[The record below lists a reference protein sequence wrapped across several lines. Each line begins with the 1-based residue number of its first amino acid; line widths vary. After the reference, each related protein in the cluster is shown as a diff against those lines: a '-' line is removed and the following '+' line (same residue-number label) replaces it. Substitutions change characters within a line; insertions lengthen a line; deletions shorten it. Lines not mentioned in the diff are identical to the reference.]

1 MNHEIH
7 ERHEKILFKEECYEI
22 QGAIFDVYREM
33 GCGFLEA
40 VYQECLE
47 KEFIRRNLLFVA
59 QPELLLKYRGE
70 TLRQIYKPDFICH
83 NQIILEIK
91 AVKKIAPEHQA
102 QVINYLKATGIKL
115 GLLVNFGSYP
125 KADITRLVL

>member
-1 MNHEIH
+1 MNHETH

-47 KEFIRRNLLFVA
+47 KEFIRRNLPFVA

-102 QVINYLKATGIKL
+102 QVINYL
-115 GLLVNFGSYP
+115 
-125 KADITRLVL
+125 RLRG